1 MDACRHDSFTWKR
14 KYHAHMNERKHPQ
27 TGNASNPAPDENL
40 EPQNREALIDE
51 KGEKYLRE
59 VSNPEDY
66 PDPQEA
72 DEAEDTVAKEAD

>member
-1 MDACRHDSFTWKR
+1 
-14 KYHAHMNERKHPQ
+14 MNERKHPQ
-27 TGNASNPAPDENL
+27 TGNASNPSPDEGMQ
-40 EPQNREALIDE
+40 PQNREALIDE

-72 DEAEDTVAKEAD
+72 QEGEDRSDEEEG